1 MIGST
6 YIELP
11 GKLKNST
18 KGLINIKNNDNK
30 CFLWCYMKHL
40 NPLKIHPEKITKVDK
55 KWLMILIMKE
65 LNFLFQKNIIA
76 ELKDRI
82 IFELMYSVMKI
93 IWLILFISQIK
104 SLKTV

>member
-1 MIGST
+1 M
-6 YIELP
+6 
-11 GKLKNST
+11 

-30 CFLWCYMKHL
+30 CFLWCHMKHL

-55 KWLMILIMKE
+55 ELIMILIMKE

-93 IWLILFISQIK
+93 IWLILFIYQIK
-104 SLKTV
+104 SLKIV